1 MAFWFFLY
9 HKARQNLKNRMEKK
23 ANQIRAKITRKGKFL
38 NQLFNLLAKEG
49 TAIMFFFFF
58 TDDKRKRISNL
69 LKSSGQ

>member
-23 ANQIRAKITRKGKFL
+23 ANQIRPKITRKGKFL

>member
-23 ANQIRAKITRKGKFL
+23 ANQIRPKITRKGKFL

-49 TAIMFFFFF
+49 TAITFFFF

>member
-23 ANQIRAKITRKGKFL
+23 ANQIRPKITRKGKFL

-49 TAIMFFFFF
+49 TAIMFVFF

>member
-23 ANQIRAKITRKGKFL
+23 ANQIRPKITRKGKFL
-38 NQLFNLLAKEG
+38 NQLFNLLAN
-49 TAIMFFFFF
+49 